1 MSEGHVPVLLGEVLE
16 LIRPRTGGQYVDGTF
31 GGGGYSQA
39 ILEAADCRV
48 FGIDRDPEAIAR
60 GQRLVAHYGG
70 RLTLMEG
77 RFSQMQA
84 LLAGVA
90 AGAVDGV
97 VLDVGVS
104 SFQLDTPQR
113 GFSFRD
119 DGPLDMRM
127 SREGLSAADV
137 VNDSDEREL
146 ADIIFQYGEERHSRR
161 IAHAIV
167 AARPIARTAE
177 LAQIVFRAYGPKAAS
192 QPIHPATRTFQ
203 ALRIYVNDELGELER
218 GLAAAE
224 TVLRAG
230 GRLAVVAFHSLEDR
244 IVKRFFSVASG
255 AEPQSSRHLPQRT
268 RAAASFRTLTR
279 RPVVPSA
286 HEISLNP
293 RARSARLRAGERL
306 G

>member
-16 LIRPRTGGQYVDGTF
+16 LIRSRTGGQYVDGTF

-60 GQRLVAHYGG
+60 GQRLVGHYGG

>member
-31 GGGGYSQA
+31 GGGGYSRA

-48 FGIDRDPEAIAR
+48 VGIDRDPEAIAR
-60 GQRLVAHYGG
+60 GQELVTQYGG
-70 RLTLMEG
+70 RLTLIEG

-90 AGAVDGV
+90 AGPVDGV

-127 SREGLSAADV
+127 SREGVSAANV

-167 AARPIARTAE
+167 AARPIARTSE
-177 LAQIVFRAYGPKAAS
+177 LAQIVFRAYGPKAAG

-268 RAAASFRTLTR
+268 RTAASFRTLTR